1 MQRKLLPE
9 QYADFRKSGQI
20 LATALAEAVSF
31 AKAGITTANLDD
43 IAERSIRRQGAQPS
57 FKNYKTGSA
66 PRYPASLCI
75 SINDELVH
83 GIPLENKFLKDGDI
97 VSLDLGANY
106 NGTFTDMAVT
116 VPVGKISTD
125 DKKLIDVTKNVLDA
139 AIKFVKPGIT
149 TGDLGSMID
158 EYVKK
163 NNMLVIRDFVG
174 HGIGLVPHDEPQ
186 VPNFGQ
192 PGKGIVLE
200 DGMAIAI
207 EPMVTTKNIDVKIA
221 KDGWTVRMA
230 QGQHCAHFEHT
241 ILITKTGAEII
252 TRGPSCGNG

>member
-9 QYADFRKSGQI
+9 QLADFRKSGQI
-20 LATALAEAVSF
+20 LATALAEVVVYV
-31 AKAGITTANLDD
+31 KPGITTANLDD
-43 IAERSIRRQGAQPS
+43 IAERSLRRQGAQPS
-57 FKNYKTGSA
+57 FKNYKTGDT
-66 PRYPASLCI
+66 PRFPASLCV

-83 GIPLENKFLKDGDI
+83 GIPSEKRFLKNGDI
-97 VSLDLGANY
+97 ISLDLGANY
-106 NGTFTDMAVT
+106 YGTFTDMAVT
-116 VPVGKISTD
+116 VAVGKITAEE
-125 DKKLIDVTKNVLDA
+125 KKIIDVTKNVLDT

-163 NNMLVIRDFVG
+163 NNLLVIRDFVG
-174 HGIGLVPHDEPQ
+174 HGIGLMPHDEPQ

-192 PGKGIVLE
+192 PGKGTILE
-200 DGMAIAI
+200 EGMAIAI
-207 EPMVTTKNIDVKIA
+207 EPMLTTRDIDVKIA

-230 QGQHCAHFEHT
+230 HGQHCAHFEHT

-252 TRGPSCGNG
+252 TKL

>member
-9 QYADFRKSGQI
+9 QLADFRKSGII
-20 LATALAEAVSF
+20 LATALAEVVSF
-31 AKAGITTANLDD
+31 VKPGITTAHLDE
-43 IAERSIRRQGAQPS
+43 IAESSIRRQGAQPS
-57 FKNYKTGSA
+57 FKNYKTGDA
-66 PRYPASLCI
+66 PRYPASLCV

-83 GIPLENKFLKDGDI
+83 GIPSDKKFLKDGDI

-106 NGTFTDMAVT
+106 RGTFTDMAVT
-116 VPVGKISTD
+116 VAVGKISAE
-125 DKKLIDVTKNVLDA
+125 DKKLIDVTKNSLDG
-139 AIKFVKPGIT
+139 AIKFVKPSIT

-186 VPNFGQ
+186 VPNFGE
-192 PGKGIVLE
+192 PGRGTVLE
-200 DGMAIAI
+200 EGMAIAI
-207 EPMVTTKNIDVKIA
+207 EPMVTTKDIDVKIA

-230 QGQHCAHFEHT
+230 KGQRSAHFEHT

-252 TRGPSCGNG
+252 TE